1 MPIDQRLDEVIR
13 TRRSIRTFT
22 AEMPAREDIE
32 AIIQAGVLAP
42 FSALASTG
50 GYSRRFF
57 VISRN
62 NQLLAQLAGA
72 VKKRANVLAEQLKSQ
87 MNSNPLLQDQAQ
99 GFLKRLEMTAQQGP
113 LGIGSAPYYIVVA
126 EKRGIPDAQQQ
137 SIAHCMENMWL
148 KATALGLGFH
158 LVSITGQ
165 MEQDSD
171 FCSLLNIP
179 IGDNRLDGCA
189 IGYPAQYP
197 TAPDRATVQEATTW
211 FL

>member
-1 MPIDQRLDEVIR
+1 MPVNQNLDEVTR
-13 TRRSIRTFT
+13 TRRSIRMFT
-22 AEMPAREDIE
+22 TETPAKEDIE
-32 AIIQAGVLAP
+32 AIVQAGVLAP
-42 FSALASTG
+42 FAGLANTG
-50 GYSRRFF
+50 KYGRRFF

-62 NQLLAQLAGA
+62 NSLLSQLASV

-87 MNSNPLLQDQAQ
+87 MNSNPLLQTQGQ

-126 EKRGIPDAQQQ
+126 EKRGIPDAQHQ
-137 SIAHCMENMWL
+137 SLAHCMENMWL

-165 MEQDSD
+165 MEQDSE
-171 FCSLLNIP
+171 FCSLLNLP
-179 IGDNRLDGCA
+179 IGENRLDGCA

-197 TAPDRATVQEATTW
+197 PAPERATVQEVTTW
-211 FL
+211 FV